1 MRKLASLF
9 KANLFSALVLLL
21 TAPVSAFAGTAG
33 TLGPLDNTIM
43 IVRQDLTG
51 FWAYTLVTIAL
62 VVAGVMLAMGE
73 SGGTVKKLGGVVMGG
88 AIALG
93 ATSLI
98 GALFTT
104 TGALVG

>member
-1 MRKLASLF
+1 MKTAKNSVFLSLCLA
-9 KANLFSALVLLL
+9 LLS
-21 TAPVSAFAGTAG
+21 PVSAFAGTAG

-51 FWAYTLVTIAL
+51 FWAFTLVTISL

-73 SGGTVKKLGGVVMGG
+73 QGGVVKKLGGVVMGG

-98 GALFTT
+98 SSLFTT
-104 TGALVG
+104 TGALLS

>member
-1 MRKLASLF
+1 MKTVKNPVFLSLC
-9 KANLFSALVLLL
+9 LFLIS
-21 TAPVSAFAGTAG
+21 PVSAFAGTAG

-43 IVRQDLTG
+43 IVRQDMTG
-51 FWAYTLVTIAL
+51 FWAFTLVTISL

-73 SGGTVKKLGGVVMGG
+73 QGGIVKKLGGVVMGG

-98 GALFTT
+98 SSLFTT
-104 TGALVG
+104 TGALLS